1 LIRGTIFVQALKGA
15 GMLRVTRILAMA
27 AIAIVWAT
35 TPAASQD
42 AIGKAF
48 SEALFK
54 EQQISRSVREHPEVS
69 GLEKA
74 EMNAVLQARDAL
86 TGFFATLKSGASVN
100 EYMSPVLT
108 SRYRDSNALRR
119 ERFGAETYLSYEI
132 FDFRIDKAMTQV
144 KFRYFLAEN
153 DRGDAQIRQRAVT
166 FEQAGGGWKIS
177 EFDNFNFD

>member
-1 LIRGTIFVQALKGA
+1 
-15 GMLRVTRILAMA
+15 MLRIFKILTMA
-27 AIAIVWAT
+27 AIAVGWAAG
-35 TPAASQD
+35 PAAAQD

-48 SEALFK
+48 SEALFE
-54 EQQISRSVREHPEVS
+54 EQQISRSVREHPDVS

-86 TGFFATLKSGASVN
+86 TGFFAALKGGGSIG
-100 EYMSPVLT
+100 EYLNPALA
-108 SRYRDSNALRR
+108 SRYSDSLALRR

-132 FDFRIDKAMTQV
+132 FDFRINEAMTQV

-166 FEQAGGGWKIS
+166 FERAGGGWKIS
-177 EFDNFNFD
+177 EFDNFDFD

>member
-1 LIRGTIFVQALKGA
+1 MQALKGA
-15 GMLRVTRILAMA
+15 GMLRVLRMLTMA
-27 AIAIVWAT
+27 AIAIAWTAA
-35 TPAASQD
+35 PAAGQD
-42 AIGKAF
+42 AIGRAF

-54 EQQISRSVREHPEVS
+54 EQQISRSVREHPDVS

-86 TGFFATLKSGASVN
+86 TGFFAALKDGAGVKGFL
-100 EYMSPVLT
+100 SPLLT
-108 SRYRDSNALRR
+108 SRYSDANALRR

-132 FDFRIDKAMTQV
+132 FDFRINEAMTQV

-153 DRGDAQIRQRAVT
+153 DRGKALIRQRAVT

-177 EFDNFNFD
+177 EFDNFDFD